1 MGRAKDAVNPI
12 RHSPDR
18 APLLTLFLSAS
29 ATTMR
34 HTTLHS
40 VLLLVAAGA
49 LGACS
54 PMMDTR
60 GNLAPSE
67 AVSSIQPGV
76 TTRAQVSQLLG
87 SPSSVAT
94 FNDHTWYYIGYK
106 TERIAFLAPE
116 VTDQQVLV
124 VRFDDAGVVQD
135 LEKRGLETAR
145 QVSMNDRE
153 TPTAGHSLGFFEQ
166 LFGNIGRFTG
176 KDADKK
182 KSDQSGGITYGK
194 TGGSSPE

>member
-1 MGRAKDAVNPI
+1 
-12 RHSPDR
+12 
-18 APLLTLFLSAS
+18 
-29 ATTMR
+29 MR

-40 VLLLVAAGA
+40 VLLLVAAGT

-60 GNLAPSE
+60 GNLAPPE
-67 AVSSIQPGV
+67 AVASIQPGV

-94 FNDHTWYYIGYK
+94 FNDRTWYYIGYK
-106 TERIAFLAPE
+106 TERIAFLEPE

-124 VRFDDAGVVQD
+124 VRFDDSGVVKD

-176 KDADKK
+176 KDSDKK
-182 KSDQSGGITYGK
+182 KSDQGGITYGRS
-194 TGGSSPE
+194 GGSPD